1 MANQILD
8 SRILIDSSDSTTG
21 WIDLGGGT
29 PTSDTEVFIQGVASN
44 GLNSLSNTLDGVVYN
59 AGSAQDWSNNIFYI
73 WINSTIVP
81 FLNLKASG
89 GFRIRFAGAGGQD
102 TDYFEVYVGGKDSW
116 PPAINGGWVQFVV
129 DIEEAAAN
137 PSNTGGTPPATTAI
151 QYVGWAGITDGT
163 MPRMVTNV
171 WIDAIWRLPKGN
183 AGIIIEGQNGGTTPW
198 TSEDIFTELGTSP
211 GTFLPSAGGA
221 YKINTPVQFGQT
233 ASVNTVFEDTNK
245 VWLWDDQ
252 EYLADDFYSLIM
264 TGSSGGSTEVRIGIT
279 GSAVDNRTGA
289 QGFVIAANQTAS
301 AARWNIDADD
311 PNVDLTGLYGSLF
324 IHGQDFQFDSDGV
337 EVIGNTLLDCTAAT
351 GSNGSDF
358 IRNTIVA
365 ANTADGPPAFM
376 QVTSITDIKFS
387 TFNFSD
393 GHAVQLV
400 SPLTASQFSK
410 GNIFTGYGANDTTDA
425 AVISLQPGNP
435 ITASITDG
443 GSVFSVSRSVDLKA
457 AASFTYTVTDAVSG
471 SEIRLV
477 STSGEFLPGTSG
489 IESNPPDTDF
499 VYAYEY
505 PGYDQDFFVVVH
517 ALDYEYYI
525 KQDEVLSNANQ
536 SLAVT
541 QVFDRNY
548 DNPD

>member
-151 QYVGWAGITDGT
+151 QYVGWAGITDGA

-183 AGIIIEGQNGGTTPW
+183 AGIIIEGQSGGTTPW

-279 GSAVDNRTGA
+279 GSAADNRTGA

-457 AASFTYTVTDAVSG
+457 AASFTYTVIDAVSG

>member
-102 TDYFEVYVGGKDSW
+102 TDYFEVYVGGKDNW

-151 QYVGWAGITDGT
+151 QYVGWTGITDGT

-279 GSAVDNRTGA
+279 GSAADDRTGA